1 MIYIIVMT
9 DIVVVFYISLPEP
22 REGESSMELEQDHAL
37 HQLSFLHRDEDM
49 EVALQGD
56 SKMKNTKT
64 QWENLVGGVL

>member
-1 MIYIIVMT
+1 
-9 DIVVVFYISLPEP
+9 
-22 REGESSMELEQDHAL
+22 MELEQDHAL
-37 HQLSFLHRDEDM
+37 HQLNFLHRDEDM